1 MTRHKNRYVL
11 HEMRLCQEKQESP
24 LGLRGLQTVK
34 KGQQKLAFFDIIKS
48 EVRTC

>member
-24 LGLRGLQTVK
+24 LGLRGLSC
-34 KGQQKLAFFDIIKS
+34 FRPYKS
-48 EVRTC
+48 QVFSKAEASFL